1 MGWVYVLISRY
12 GCSLYVLY
20 TCTKVLTSISP
31 SFVLCRYSDILY
43 IYRCVLHP
51 CAARQSHLNPTP
63 TPHGGTLHI
72 GGATMLPARLPAR
85 MHAVDHL
92 CTQIPPPTHTYMQTH
107 KAGCCHTLHT

>member
-31 SFVLCRYSDILY
+31 SFVLCRYSDILH

-63 TPHGGTLHI
+63 TVLRAEVHYKSEMRPCSLHVCP
-72 GGATMLPARLPAR
+72 PA
-85 MHAVDHL
+85 
-92 CTQIPPPTHTYMQTH
+92 CMQ
-107 KAGCCHTLHT
+107 